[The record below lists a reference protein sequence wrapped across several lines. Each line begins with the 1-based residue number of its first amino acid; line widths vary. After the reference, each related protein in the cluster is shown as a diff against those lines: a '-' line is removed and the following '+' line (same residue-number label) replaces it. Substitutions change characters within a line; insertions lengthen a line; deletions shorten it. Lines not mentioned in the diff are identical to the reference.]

1 LDEWPAWGQ
10 SLVKVTLYVEGGGN
24 QDKTKTACRKAFH
37 TLVGKAL
44 GPCPRPKI
52 VACGG
57 RDEAHKRFCLSLND
71 TEMSPLLLVDSEDP
85 VSPGSTASEYL
96 RHRDHWKDLPDEQVH
111 LMVQCVESWFL
122 ADKGAL
128 AKYYG
133 QGFSAHSL
141 PSNSKIEEVLKQ
153 DIANGLKSATRDT
166 IKGEYHKT
174 KHAFAILELI
184 NPEAVRKSSPY
195 ADRFFKALE
204 S

>member
-1 LDEWPAWGQ
+1 M
-10 SLVKVTLYVEGGGN
+10 KVYLYVEGGGSEER
-24 QDKTKTACRKAFH
+24 TRRAFRAGFQEFVKKILSDRLKPRIFPCGSRDD
-37 TLVGKAL
+37 TYRAFRLSFENDRNAL
-44 GPCPRPKI
+44 
-52 VACGG
+52 
-57 RDEAHKRFCLSLND
+57 
-71 TEMSPLLLVDSEDP
+71 PLLLVDSEYP
-85 VSPGSTASEYL
+85 VQPGRTASAHL
-96 RHRDHWKDLPDEQVH
+96 RQRDRWEGLPDEQVH
-111 LMVQCVESWFL
+111 LMVQCMESWFL

-128 AKYYG
+128 EKYYG
-133 QGFSAHSL
+133 QGFKAHNL
-141 PSNSKIEEVLKQ
+141 PGNLRIEEVLKQ